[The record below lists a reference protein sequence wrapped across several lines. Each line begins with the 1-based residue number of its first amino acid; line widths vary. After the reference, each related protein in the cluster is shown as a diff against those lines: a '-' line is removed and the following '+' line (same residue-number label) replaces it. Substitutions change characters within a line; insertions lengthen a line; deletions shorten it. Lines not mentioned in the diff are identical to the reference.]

1 MNGSS
6 NHDIMQNNRNL
17 VPLIQS
23 PSSAL
28 IPSEKRIALRK
39 RNVQKK
45 TRDKKRLKKKHRIK
59 PPSQNSNLIPI
70 ISFSILA
77 IIALV
82 LSQYPHLSLLSP
94 SSVDHPFLPTFQKAL
109 QMIETTDISW
119 VSDLS
124 QSLLQTS
131 NLLKDVSHFTQKFAS
146 NGEVGSMQSL
156 EADFFSLSRI
166 CKETYK
172 LGFNIFA
179 EARTFT
185 KTCSRRLDLVL
196 SVARDDRLNNAQE
209 LLTRMSETLQSLVQ
223 DHDRILDNLSNL
235 QQQSVKTTRKMNLD
249 VRWNE
254 NWALSRKVA
263 VFSLMCLSSQTT
275 LEEIKLPN
283 GYEREARESLRIFNE
298 LEPVCK
304 LLSQATE
311 TLQKTRTNLHLFHLQ
326 LKASK
331 DTLNTKASLTRENIS
346 DLELQVDNAKAY
358 LERLSTKYEDLVSAR
373 STNR

>member
-1 MNGSS
+1 MT
-6 NHDIMQNNRNL
+6 
-17 VPLIQS
+17 
-23 PSSAL
+23 
-28 IPSEKRIALRK
+28 E
-39 RNVQKK
+39 
-45 TRDKKRLKKKHRIK
+45 TRDRKRLKKKHRIK
-59 PPSQNSNLIPI
+59 PPSQNSNLIHI
-70 ISFSILA
+70 ISFSFLA

-82 LSQYPHLSLLSP
+82 LSQYQNLSSLSP
-94 SSVDHPFLPTFQKAL
+94 SSVDHPFLPTFHKAL

-119 VSDLS
+119 VSELS

-131 NLLKDVSHFTQKFAS
+131 NLLKDVSHFTQKFAP
-146 NGEVGSMQSL
+146 NGELGSMQSL
-156 EADFFSLSRI
+156 ETDFFSLSRI

-196 SVARDDRLNNAQE
+196 SVAKDDRLNNAQE

-254 NWALSRKVA
+254 NWVLSRKVA

-275 LEEIKLPN
+275 LEEIKLPY

-373 STNR
+373 SANR